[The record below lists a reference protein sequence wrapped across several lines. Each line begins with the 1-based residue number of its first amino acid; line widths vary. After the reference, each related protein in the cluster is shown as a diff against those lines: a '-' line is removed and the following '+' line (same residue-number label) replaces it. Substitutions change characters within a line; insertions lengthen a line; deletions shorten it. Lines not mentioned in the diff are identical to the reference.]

1 MIFLYN
7 QLTSVVYPCF
17 VRDTREGSIM
27 NRSII
32 ETLLGAA
39 VLLAAGYFL
48 FFAYQ
53 HSDVGRS
60 GQGYPLYATFERVNG
75 LTLGSDVRI
84 SGIKVGTVTDMTLDT
99 KTFLATLTLNLKN
112 NVAVSDDTVAEI
124 TSDGLFGNSYLA
136 LNPGGSEE
144 ILKAGDS
151 LTYTQAP
158 ATFSE
163 LITKFMLSSKDDQD
177 KKETSSP
184 SASSDKEAAPAKP

>member
-1 MIFLYN
+1 
-7 QLTSVVYPCF
+7 
-17 VRDTREGSIM
+17 M

-60 GQGYPLYATFERVNG
+60 GKGYPLYATFERVNG

-84 SGIKVGTVTDMTLDT
+84 SGIKVGTVTNMTLDT
-99 KTFLATLTLNLKN
+99 KTFLATLTLNLTK
-112 NVAVSDDTVAEI
+112 NVALSEDTVAEI

-163 LITKFMLSSKDDQD
+163 LITKFMLSSNDDKD

>member
-1 MIFLYN
+1 
-7 QLTSVVYPCF
+7 
-17 VRDTREGSIM
+17 M

-60 GQGYPLYATFERVNG
+60 GKGYPLYATFERVNG

-84 SGIKVGTVTDMTLDT
+84 SGIKVGTVTNMTLDT
-99 KTFLATLTLNLKN
+99 KTFLATLTLNLTK
-112 NVAVSDDTVAEI
+112 NVALSEDTVAEI

-136 LNPGGSEE
+136 LNPGGSDV
-144 ILKAGDS
+144 ILQAGDS

-163 LITKFMLSSKDDQD
+163 LITKFMLSSNDDKEKKD
-177 KKETSSP
+177 KKNKQETSSP

>member
-1 MIFLYN
+1 
-7 QLTSVVYPCF
+7 
-17 VRDTREGSIM
+17 M

-60 GQGYPLYATFERVNG
+60 GKGYPLYATFERVNG

-84 SGIKVGTVTDMTLDT
+84 SGIKVGTVTNMTLDT
-99 KTFLATLTLNLKN
+99 KTFLATLTLNLTK
-112 NVAVSDDTVAEI
+112 NVALSEDTVAEI

-163 LITKFMLSSKDDQD
+163 LITKFMLSSNDDKD

-184 SASSDKEAAPAKP
+184 SASSEKEAAPAKP

>member
-1 MIFLYN
+1 M
-7 QLTSVVYPCF
+7 VYPCF
-17 VRDTREGSIM
+17 VRDTREGSVM

-99 KTFLATLTLNLKN
+99 KTFLATLTLNLKKD
-112 NVAVSDDTVAEI
+112 VALSDDTVAEI

-136 LNPGGSEE
+136 LNPGGSED

-163 LITKFMLSSKDDQD
+163 LITKFMLSSNDDKAKKDT
-177 KKETSSP
+177 KETPSP

>member
-1 MIFLYN
+1 
-7 QLTSVVYPCF
+7 
-17 VRDTREGSIM
+17 M

-53 HSDVGRS
+53 HSDVGR
-60 GQGYPLYATFERVNG
+60 GGTGYPLYATFERVNG

-84 SGIKVGTVTDMTLDT
+84 SGIKVGTVTDMVLDT
-99 KTFLATLTLNLKN
+99 KTFLATLTLNLKS
-112 NVAVSDDTVAEI
+112 NVALSEDTVAEI

-136 LNPGGSEE
+136 LNPGGSETL
-144 ILKAGDS
+144 LKAGDS
-151 LTYTQAP
+151 LTYTQSP

-163 LITKFMLSSKDDQD
+163 LITKFMLSSKDDEKKDDQK
-177 KKETSSP
+177 KKESSSP
-184 SASSDKEAAPAKP
+184 NASAKEASPPKP